1 MQRFDPFRP
10 RDALADAMG
19 VLVPALLLTAIGLI
33 CVYSYGA
40 AFAFKQAIWAI
51 VGVIGCIAISR
62 VPRAQLER
70 FATPGIATIGVVL
83 VLTLLFAPRV
93 EHTHRWIV
101 IPGVGTLQPS
111 EFAKL
116 FVVLFLAARFA
127 RHDRVLE
134 RPWAHVWPVI
144 VICALIMLAPDLGT
158 SVFLGAVAMAL
169 FLLAGARVGRV
180 AAAGV
185 CALPVVLL
193 VIQSNDY
200 MKQRL
205 GWVNEL
211 GYQQTQSLIAFG
223 NGGLFGV
230 GLGAGKQKLDFLPAG
245 HTDFVL
251 ANFAEELGFVGTS
264 VVIVLFAL
272 VLIYGLRVALGAES
286 RGDRFGFFLAAGAT
300 LVVVFQA
307 ALNIAVET
315 AAVPPKGISLP
326 FLSQGGSNLMVSLLA
341 TGLIV
346 GVARYRTDSSA
357 ARSPAAGI
365 PEARFQ

>member
-1 MQRFDPFRP
+1 MRRFDPFRP

-33 CVYSYGA
+33 CVYSYGSQ
-40 AFAFKQAIWAI
+40 FALKQALWAI
-51 VGVIGCIAISR
+51 VGVVSCIAISR
-62 VPRAQLER
+62 VPRAYLER
-70 FATPGIATIGVVL
+70 YATPAIAAIGTVL
-83 VLTLLFAPRV
+83 VLTLLFAPRI
-93 EHTHRWIV
+93 EHTRRWIV

-116 FVVLFLAARFA
+116 FVVLFLAERFA
-127 RHDRVLE
+127 RRDRKLE
-134 RPWAHVWPVI
+134 HPWRHAWPVLI
-144 VICALIMLAPDLGT
+144 VCALIMLAPDLGT
-158 SVFLGAVAMAL
+158 SVFLGTVAMAL
-169 FLLAGARVGRV
+169 FLLAGASAGRV
-180 AAAGV
+180 VAAGV
-185 CALPVVLL
+185 CALPILLL
-193 VIQSNDY
+193 VIHSNDY

-251 ANFAEELGFVGTS
+251 ANFAEELGFVGTGI
-264 VVIVLFAL
+264 VIVLFAL
-272 VLIYGLRVALGAES
+272 ILIYGLRVALGAEK
-286 RGDRFGFFLAAGAT
+286 RGDRFGFFVAAGAT

-346 GVARYRTDSSA
+346 GVARHRDAT
-357 ARSPAAGI
+357 
-365 PEARFQ
+365 PEARAA